1 MLTGEWQRATSRPS
15 TPPGTA
21 AVLLAHQG
29 LEHVHELLSSCKVSA
44 PGSEEAAATA
54 QCRLARVKP
63 FTNLLLGSSHR
74 RTDFQPSRARLWPL
88 RQAPVSTRR
97 VAHVTVRA
105 ISPKCGDSG
114 ANYMDLFVWLG
125 YRTLEI

>member
-44 PGSEEAAATA
+44 PGSEEAAATV

-88 RQAPVSTRR
+88 RQAPVSNP
-97 VAHVTVRA
+97 
-105 ISPKCGDSG
+105 S
-114 ANYMDLFVWLG
+114 M
-125 YRTLEI
+125 